1 MGRPESLE
9 LLAKGSEL
17 LGLDL
22 SPGDL
27 AVFDIYLGKLLEWNR
42 VINLTSLGREEDII
56 VKHFLDSLSC
66 LLSGKI
72 ENGQEILDIGTGA
85 GFPGIPIKIV
95 KPGIKLTLL
104 DSSKK
109 RIDFLLQLT
118 KALGLEVKLVPLRS
132 EEFARSDGRD
142 LFDVVLARAVST
154 TPVLLE
160 YALPLLKEGGYLI
173 AQKGPK
179 IAEELDRVREASVLL
194 GGTIEEVKEVKVP
207 FLPERRFLVLARKVA
222 ETPAKYPR
230 KAGIP
235 AKRPLGMVK

>member
-9 LLAKGSEL
+9 LFAKGSEL

-109 RIDFLLQLT
+109 KIDFLLQLT

-132 EEFARSDGRD
+132 EEFARSDGRN
-142 LFDVVLARAVST
+142 LFDVILARAVST
-154 TPVLLE
+154 APVLLE
-160 YALPLLKEGGYLI
+160 YALP
-173 AQKGPK
+173 QNH
-179 IAEELDRVREASVLL
+179 
-194 GGTIEEVKEVKVP
+194 VKKVSP
-207 FLPERRFLVLARKVA
+207 I
-222 ETPAKYPR
+222 T
-230 KAGIP
+230 AG
-235 AKRPLGMVK
+235 KF